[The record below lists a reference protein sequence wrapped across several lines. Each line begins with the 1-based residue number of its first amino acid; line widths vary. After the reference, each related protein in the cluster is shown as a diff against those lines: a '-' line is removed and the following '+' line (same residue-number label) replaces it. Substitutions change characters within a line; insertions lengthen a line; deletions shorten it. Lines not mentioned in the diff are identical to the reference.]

1 MGETD
6 VLEFDAGLT
15 EDQPG
20 QFGTTLTRIVKVMQL
35 VDGHL
40 VDYKSMA
47 KLNNATVN
55 VVKLCRAVR
64 CRWLLMPNCAAIGFR
79 LNDKGTSAGSI
90 EERGEQ

>member
-15 EDQPG
+15 ENQPG

-35 VDGHL
+35 VDGHI

-47 KLNNATVN
+47 N
-55 VVKLCRAVR
+55 
-64 CRWLLMPNCAAIGFR
+64 
-79 LNDKGTSAGSI
+79 
-90 EERGEQ
+90 